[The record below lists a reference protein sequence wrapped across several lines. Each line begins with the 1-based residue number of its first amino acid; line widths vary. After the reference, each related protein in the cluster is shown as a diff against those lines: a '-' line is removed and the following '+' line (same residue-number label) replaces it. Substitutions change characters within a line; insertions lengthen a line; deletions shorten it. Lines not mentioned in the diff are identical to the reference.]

1 MAGYADDFSMS
12 NNAIDAYDRGLRP
25 RSKWSKADILD
36 ALSAEARTYLKLDEY
51 PLEFLRE
58 YFLEVEEWHHTSKH
72 YNRTD
77 FCRPSIAHWS
87 TSTPEDVQNLYI
99 VWLQRQKKAQAMKTT
114 DTRKVRVTYT
124 HTGSTS
130 TPTRPSPSMR
140 SFADPG
146 STRKAVYASAP
157 TAPTSASMR
166 PTSAPPEGQPRSS
179 RKSNAA

>member
-1 MAGYADDFSMS
+1 M
-12 NNAIDAYDRGLRP
+12 
-25 RSKWSKADILD
+25 D
-36 ALSAEARTYLKLDEY
+36 ALPANARTYLQLDEY

-114 DTRKVRVTYT
+114 DTRKVRVTYISHPNLADGKT
-124 HTGSTS
+124 LAHVTFPEVGLGSA
-130 TPTRPSPSMR
+130 RDEQGR
-140 SFADPG
+140 L
-146 STRKAVYASAP
+146 KH
-157 TAPTSASMR
+157 
-166 PTSAPPEGQPRSS
+166 
-179 RKSNAA
+179 

>member
-25 RSKWSKADILD
+25 RSKWGKADILN
-36 ALSAEARTYLKLDEY
+36 ALPADARTYLQLDKY

-87 TSTPEDVQNLYI
+87 TSTTEDVQNLY
-99 VWLQRQKKAQAMKTT
+99 VVSKRLSCAPLTSLASPFRGASLTT
-114 DTRKVRVTYT
+114 PSSPAASTKMAV
-124 HTGSTS
+124 STS
-130 TPTRPSPSMR
+130 EVSKYTATTAKSMTPDT
-140 SFADPG
+140 
-146 STRKAVYASAP
+146 
-157 TAPTSASMR
+157 TANS
-166 PTSAPPEGQPRSS
+166 QDQ
-179 RKSNAA
+179 

>member
-36 ALSAEARTYLKLDEY
+36 ALPTDARTYLQLDEY

-77 FCRPSIAHWS
+77 FCRPSSHW
-87 TSTPEDVQNLYI
+87 
-99 VWLQRQKKAQAMKTT
+99 
-114 DTRKVRVTYT
+114 
-124 HTGSTS
+124 
-130 TPTRPSPSMR
+130 
-140 SFADPG
+140 
-146 STRKAVYASAP
+146 
-157 TAPTSASMR
+157 
-166 PTSAPPEGQPRSS
+166 
-179 RKSNAA
+179 

>member
-25 RSKWSKADILD
+25 RSKWTKADILD
-36 ALSAEARTYLKLDEY
+36 ALPANARTYLQLDEY

-87 TSTPEDVQNLYI
+87 TSTTEDVQNLYI
-99 VWLQRQKKAQAMKTT
+99 VWLQRQKKAQAMKNHRHTQGSRYLHAL
-114 DTRKVRVTYT
+114 DRQAHPQDRHRVRARSRILDL
-124 HTGSTS
+124 HAKRSTQA
-130 TPTRPSPSMR
+130 RR
-140 SFADPG
+140 
-146 STRKAVYASAP
+146 RH
-157 TAPTSASMR
+157 
-166 PTSAPPEGQPRSS
+166 QHPR
-179 RKSNAA
+179 